1 MYCNTRQ
8 TAGGLC
14 AGFAWWYSWINHS
27 ECRLVYTRGI
37 HENKN
42 NEVRLSMPTYS
53 YPEGWIQVVRSN
65 LPPHLKRSLHSSHIP
80 SSSQIIPNSLKHF
93 SGASTSV
100 VKEQGRIR
108 RVWGYYSI
116 MWPGL
121 LRLPAGSGSRY
132 RLLLEWLP
140 VLCMV
145 TSSQPRT
152 SSTGW
157 EQTQSEAVTSF
168 SSSSSCSSPL
178 WKTKAF
184 VHIGSS
190 HRPSLGHTDT
200 VTLCMSWQSAY
211 INSIKINKVR
221 AFFSCKI
228 FATF

>member
-1 MYCNTRQ
+1 MAYV
-8 TAGGLC
+8 LDSL
-14 AGFAWWYSWINHS
+14 WWYSWRNHS

-42 NEVRLSMPTYS
+42 NEVWLSMPTYS

-121 LRLPAGSGSRY
+121 LRLAPAGSGSRY
-132 RLLLEWLP
+132 RCYCWNDFLCYAWSLLPAQDLQHRLGADT
-140 VLCMV
+140 V
-145 TSSQPRT
+145 R
-152 SSTGW
+152 
-157 EQTQSEAVTSF
+157 
-168 SSSSSCSSPL
+168 
-178 WKTKAF
+178 
-184 VHIGSS
+184 SS
-190 HRPSLGHTDT
+190 HILLQFKQLLFSFMKNQGFCPHWFQPQAITGPHWHSY
-200 VTLCMSWQSAY
+200 TLYVMTKCLH
-211 INSIKINKVR
+211 
-221 AFFSCKI
+221 
-228 FATF
+228 